1 MLNTKPTLQR
11 DPNRKTSINKT
22 IKERLRKRKKKG
34 EKEEE
39 DNNNEEEEK
48 ELEENNEEN
57 KIKEN
62 TIEENKDNNKD
73 NNTDKK
79 EEIIEIKEE
88 KNDEIKEEKIEE
100 IKEEKNDVI
109 NNKLEENKNDIEK
122 EENNIKEEK
131 EIIIEEKEKE
141 VEPIINKLNLVENEN
156 MNELEISPITQEN
169 EKSIVFTKNE
179 PFGDL
184 SEIIKK
190 NILSQNKKAKKINKE
205 IQTANQSKININLN
219 NYLLSSNTKTDY
231 KEDTSKKNNNEKE
244 KNILRAK
251 PKLKNNL
258 FKNTKNDINIKKT
271 TLDKN
276 ESKKDNANN
285 NSEKTKEKEEND
297 MVIKEEN
304 INLLNE
310 RRSSVGI
317 PQNVDL
323 KRNKT
328 NAVDSNVKKKKS
340 IHFSLPSRSQMRNK
354 INSIKNK
361 GEIEMLINDIKLI
374 DKDTIMVNPFDE
386 DSEKKCCPDCNIF

>member
-1 MLNTKPTLQR
+1 MFIVK
-11 DPNRKTSINKT
+11 IV
-22 IKERLRKRKKKG
+22 
-34 EKEEE
+34 KEEE

-141 VEPIINKLNLVENEN
+141 VEPIINKLNFVENEN

-190 NILSQNKKAKKINKE
+190 NILSQNRKAKKINKE
-205 IQTANQSKININLN
+205 MQTANQSKFNINLN

-258 FKNTKNDINIKKT
+258 FKNTKNDINIKVSASFT
-271 TLDKN
+271 
-276 ESKKDNANN
+276 
-285 NSEKTKEKEEND
+285 
-297 MVIKEEN
+297 V
-304 INLLNE
+304 
-310 RRSSVGI
+310 
-317 PQNVDL
+317 
-323 KRNKT
+323 
-328 NAVDSNVKKKKS
+328 
-340 IHFSLPSRSQMRNK
+340 
-354 INSIKNK
+354 
-361 GEIEMLINDIKLI
+361 
-374 DKDTIMVNPFDE
+374 
-386 DSEKKCCPDCNIF
+386 